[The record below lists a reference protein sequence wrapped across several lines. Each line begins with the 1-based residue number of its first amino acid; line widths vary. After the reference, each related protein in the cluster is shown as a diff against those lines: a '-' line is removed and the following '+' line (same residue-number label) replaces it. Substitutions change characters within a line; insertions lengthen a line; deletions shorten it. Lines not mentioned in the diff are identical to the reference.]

1 MSTTRRHPTT
11 LTRRHRTS
19 ARTAIT
25 GLALVSAVALGGCAA
40 SASANAG
47 DDDTGSAIDGDTTWI
62 LVGAEDGDGALPVE
76 AGDVTLVIADGGI
89 GGEVCNAY
97 GGDFTGSVGT
107 TAPGEI
113 SISEV
118 FSTQMWC
125 EAEGLM
131 ELETRYHEALQ
142 AATEAQVS
150 GGVLHL
156 NGDDVRL
163 RFTQG

>member
-1 MSTTRRHPTT
+1 MSTAPMSSAHT
-11 LTRRHRTS
+11 RTS
-19 ARTAIT
+19 HHRPLHTAFAGLSLIT
-25 GLALVSAVALGGCAA
+25 ALALSGCAA

-47 DDDTGSAIDGDTTWI
+47 DDDTGSVIDSDTTWI
-62 LVGAEDGDGALPVE
+62 LVGAEDAQGALPVE

-97 GGDFTGSVGT
+97 GGDITGSVGT

-125 EAEGLM
+125 EADGLM
-131 ELETRYHEALQ
+131 ELETRFHEALQ

-150 GGVLHL
+150 GGTLHL
-156 NGDDVRL
+156 NGEDVRL